1 MAAGYNIQIRGLDQ
15 VIRKLNSY
23 PNRLAVQIKGE
34 LKTAAEEVATLSRK
48 DAPYGIGGKLRQS
61 IVVTDTGKLSN
72 TVSVNA
78 DYAAFMEWGTK
89 GKTVVPGEISAYA
102 AQFKGA
108 KAGSGAVTLQA
119 AIEAWVKRKG
129 IGGKT
134 TKSGKVSRSK
144 SSLAAMKSAAFL
156 IARSIY
162 KNGVTPHP
170 FFFKNVFI
178 VRDKL
183 EQRILNIA
191 SDAGL

>member
-1 MAAGYNIQIRGLDQ
+1 MAAKFNIQIKGLDQ
-15 VIRKLNSY
+15 VIRNLNSY

-34 LKTAAEEVATLSRK
+34 LKIAAEEVAAQSRK
-48 DAPYGIGGKLRQS
+48 DAPGNYGRLRQA

-89 GKTVVPGEISAYA
+89 GKTVVPAELSTYA

-144 SSLAAMKSAAFL
+144 SSVAAMKSAAFL

-170 FFFKNVFI
+170 FFFKNVFL

-183 EQRILNIA
+183 EDRILKLA
-191 SDAGL
+191 SDARL

>member
-1 MAAGYNIQIRGLDQ
+1 MAAGFNIQIKGLDQ
-15 VIRKLNSY
+15 VIRNLNRY

-34 LKTAAEEVATLSRK
+34 LKTAAEEVAARSKK
-48 DAPYGIGGKLRQS
+48 DAPGNYGKLRQS

-89 GKTVVPGEISAYA
+89 GKTVASGEISTYA

-119 AIEAWVKRKG
+119 AIEAWVRRKG

-144 SSLAAMKSAAFL
+144 SSLAAMKSTAFL

-170 FFFKNVFI
+170 FFFKNVFL
-178 VRDKL
+178 VRDNL
-183 EQRILNIA
+183 EKRIINLVA
-191 SDAGL
+191 DAGL